1 MFDGHHDVHGY
12 VDNTVVLLIEV
23 TLVGQEGLQGQ
34 VSSGPCGKHDGPSG
48 PSVACG
54 PCVACG
60 TISVTCGPSVA
71 CGPSG
76 MLM

>member
-1 MFDGHHDVHGY
+1 MLLACY

-23 TLVGQEGLQGQ
+23 ALVGQEELQGQ

-54 PCVACG
+54 PIVACG
-60 TISVTCGPSVA
+60 TSVA

-76 MLM
+76 PSDACVPSGPSGMLM

>member
-23 TLVGQEGLQGQ
+23 ALVGQEGLQGQ
-34 VSSGPCGKHDGPSG
+34 VSSGPSGKHDGPSG

-54 PCVACG
+54 P
-60 TISVTCGPSVA
+60 
-71 CGPSG
+71 SG
-76 MLM
+76 MLMCAS

>member
-23 TLVGQEGLQGQ
+23 ALVGQEELQGQ

-48 PSVACG
+48 PSA
-54 PCVACG
+54 A
-60 TISVTCGPSVA
+60 CGPSVA

-76 MLM
+76 MLMCAS